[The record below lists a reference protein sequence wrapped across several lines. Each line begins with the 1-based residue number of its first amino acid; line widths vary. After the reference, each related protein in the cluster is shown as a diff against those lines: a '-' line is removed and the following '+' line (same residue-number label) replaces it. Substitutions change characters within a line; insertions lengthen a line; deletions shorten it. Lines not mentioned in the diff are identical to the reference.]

1 MVVQGAECK
10 NSNRIKMLQMDLPDI
25 CFDEN
30 MDLELEIEIREV
42 VNVDDRPGFVTLMK
56 SLYGEQLARKSRLL
70 KDSPETIFATYC
82 PPDIFDWVCIYGAV
96 DCTKALLEGDP
107 FIVDPNVPFKVG
119 LYPLHIAAE
128 DFSYDMIDLLLR
140 HGAWTDVSTIE
151 GEYKGDLLPLDIAL
165 QMLSYHQYLSDW
177 TPKQSI
183 FKLIVIL
190 SLPQMKVPLETNR
203 LLAWNTKDV
212 SNIFYDYAMEGE
224 LIPMAALLMV
234 AREKIMAPSTLQSKD
249 STGVEG
255 GMMIRQCILK
265 EIALLTDEEVEL
277 MCNVKNST
285 HSLENKKEVMQKS
298 LPLPT
303 HSLKDKKEVMKMAL
317 LLLEVFDRA
326 GDAIETYRQSVRYH
340 MSKEKVV
347 KDIKALLQ
355 ESGIV
360 VKDKDIDLSDIDCE
374 SEEIM
379 LATEVLEKRTSF
391 RSQFQDLGMP
401 LPSSSCSWCP
411 TKNRVTNKINEK
423 RWAMYKFLPLASP
436 VLTLARP
443 DYTFELTDKFTSVIP
458 FYRFPLT
465 KKMGPAA
472 NRAMKIPPSFFLTL
486 KDFAAFGLAI
496 KRGLTRI

>member
-1 MVVQGAECK
+1 
-10 NSNRIKMLQMDLPDI
+10 MLQMDLPDV

-30 MDLELEIEIREV
+30 MDLEMEIEIREV
-42 VNVDDRPGFVTLMK
+42 VDVDDRPGFIALMK
-56 SLYGEQLARKSRLL
+56 SLYGEHLARTNKLGR
-70 KDSPETIFATYC
+70 DAPETIEATYC
-82 PPDIFDWVCIYGAV
+82 PPDIFDWVCMYGAL

-107 FIVDPNVPFKVG
+107 FIVDPNLPFKVG
-119 LYPLHIAAE
+119 LYPLHILAE

-140 HGAWTDVSTIE
+140 HGAWTDVKTIE
-151 GEYKGDLLPLDIAL
+151 GEYRGDLLPIDIAL
-165 QMLSYHQYLSDW
+165 QMLSYHRCLSNW

-212 SNIFYDYAMEGE
+212 SNIFYNYAIEGE

-234 AREKIMAPSTLQSKD
+234 AREKIMAPSMLQSKD

-255 GMMIRQCILK
+255 GMMIHQCILK

-277 MCNVKNST
+277 VGNVKDST
-285 HSLENKKEVMQKS
+285 HRLKNKKAAMN
-298 LPLPT
+298 
-303 HSLKDKKEVMKMAL
+303 MAL
-317 LLLEVFDRA
+317 LLLKVFDRA

-340 MSKEKVV
+340 TSKEMVV

-360 VKDKDIDLSDIDCE
+360 LADKDIDLSDIDCE
-374 SEEIM
+374 SEEIK

-391 RSQFQDLGMP
+391 RSQIQDLGMP
-401 LPSSSCSWCP
+401 LHSSSCHFSP
-411 TKNRVTNKINEK
+411 TKNPVTNKINEQ

-436 VLTLARP
+436 VITRARP
-443 DYTFELTDKFTSVIP
+443 DYTFQLTDKFTSAIP
-458 FYRFPLT
+458 FYRLPLT
-465 KKMGPAA
+465 KKRMGPAS
-472 NRAMKIPPSFFLTL
+472 RAMKIPPSFLLTL
-486 KDFAAFGLAI
+486 KDFASFGLAI